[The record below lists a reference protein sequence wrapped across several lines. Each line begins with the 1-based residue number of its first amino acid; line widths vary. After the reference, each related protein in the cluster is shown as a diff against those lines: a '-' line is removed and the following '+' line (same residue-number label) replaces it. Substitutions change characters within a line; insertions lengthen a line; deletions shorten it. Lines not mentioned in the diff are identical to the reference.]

1 MGSEGVSSRK
11 HHQSKHC
18 ETEWG
23 AGVWNTEKQ
32 IPSARLSENSYFLKY
47 TFTLAQENTPSKKER
62 ERERERKL
70 TTLVLRFL
78 YGKTIPKFLKKI
90 VSLKDQ
96 IITFLLPS
104 SVSGLVLSL
113 LFTSQAIDSIIK
125 KNRLIKYVLA
135 STHLGS
141 Y

>member
-70 TTLVLRFL
+70 TTLVLL
-78 YGKTIPKFLKKI
+78 LSLWQDYPKILKEN
-90 VSLKDQ
+90 SQLKGSNNH
-96 IITFLLPS
+96 LPS
-104 SVSGLVLSL
+104 PQFCLWPGVISVVH
-113 LFTSQAIDSIIK
+113 FTSYRFHYK
-125 KNRLIKYVLA
+125 EK
-135 STHLGS
+135 
-141 Y
+141 